1 METNNQH
8 RTGERNERT
17 GRYQTMHADED
28 FIEAVRAGDQPST
41 PEIADALGCAK
52 RTALVRLN
60 ELADEGRVKKRKV
73 GAVNLWR
80 PVDGSEV

>member
-1 METNNQH
+1 MTEKRDEQ
-8 RTGERNERT
+8 T
-17 GRYQTMHADED
+17 GRFQTVHTDED
-28 FIEAVRAGDQPST
+28 FIQAVRDGDQPST
-41 PEIADALGCAK
+41 PEIADTLGCAE

-80 PVDGSEV
+80 PVGGPEAEA